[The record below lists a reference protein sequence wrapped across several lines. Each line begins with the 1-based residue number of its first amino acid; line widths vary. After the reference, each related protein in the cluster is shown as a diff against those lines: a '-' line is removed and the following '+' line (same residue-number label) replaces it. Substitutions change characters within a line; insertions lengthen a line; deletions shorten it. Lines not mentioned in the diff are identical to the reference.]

1 MMSEIIS
8 GKIISVEIRK
18 EITNQLLELKKE
30 EIIPCLAVIM
40 VGENAASKIYVKN
53 KKKACEE
60 VGISIKVYELQ
71 EETTQVELLDLISTL
86 NKDVKTNGILVE
98 LPLPKH
104 IDEKAVINLISPQ
117 KDVDAFNP
125 INLGKIMIGDYNF
138 LPCTPFGIFELIK
151 STKIDLTSKKCV
163 IIGRSNIVGKPMAM
177 MMINENATV
186 TICHSQTE
194 NLKDITR
201 QADILIV
208 AIGKKNFVTGDMIKS
223 GAIVIDVGM
232 NRDENGKLFGD
243 VDYNEAEKVA
253 GYITPVPGG
262 VGPMTI
268 TMLLKN
274 TLKAAIEQN
283 K

>member
-71 EETTQVELLDLISTL
+71 EETTQDELLDLISIL

-98 LPLPKH
+98 LPLPRR

-138 LPCTPFGIFELIK
+138 LPCTPLGIFELIK

-186 TICHSQTE
+186 TICHSQTK